1 MIWGRKKLGS
11 LFLSSV
17 LTFYANLH
25 VGTIYVSSLCVEGF
39 SLCVRFIA
47 FWLCVSFRVKCNCLM
62 WTSLN
67 FVLTEI
73 CLVSRG
79 LCVWRWVCLYWDKV
93 RTVWWWNKIEQ
104 WAQTCTSVSHIT
116 MSHCPVRRAKRV
128 EIWLKSEIWIT
139 FLVLQRSAEQ
149 GDGKNLWQGRLCVGT
164 WWAIRE
170 ALAMV
175 DAFWFSDLRVEGSFL
190 AFPHSVS
197 QLNWFFFSF
206 YRCTIFFWPR
216 GIRVCL
222 KHRDTLRIADHQCH
236 SGVLKLMD

>member
-1 MIWGRKKLGS
+1 MISGRKKLGS

-17 LTFYANLH
+17 LTFYANLY
-25 VGTIYVSSLCVEGF
+25 VGIIYVSSLCVEGF

-93 RTVWWWNKIEQ
+93 RTVWWWNKIKQ
-104 WAQTCTSVSHIT
+104 RAPICTLVSHIT
-116 MSHCPVRRAKRV
+116 MSHCPVRHAKRV

-139 FLVLQRSAEQ
+139 FLVLQRSAEER
-149 GDGKNLWQGRLCVGT
+149 DGKNLWQGRLCVGT

-170 ALAMV
+170 ALVMV
-175 DAFWFSDLRVEGSFL
+175 DAWEWREVFWLFL
-190 AFPHSVS
+190 
-197 QLNWFFFSF
+197 
-206 YRCTIFFWPR
+206 TE
-216 GIRVCL
+216 CL
-222 KHRDTLRIADHQCH
+222 
-236 SGVLKLMD
+236 S